1 MTFKPA
7 ESFTQNAA
15 FAVERKRQLGEA
27 TSNFQY
33 ENGSPRQLADGVRKA
48 GTRLADYVKQAI
60 DDGRSFGAVAGSKE
74 DKTGYKYGGEFLST
88 INNGPFGYLA
98 EDTGSKKDTKNAMD
112 GEFGA

>member
-7 ESFTQNAA
+7 DSFSQNAR
-15 FAVERKRQLGEA
+15 FAVERKRELGEA

-48 GTRLADYVKQAI
+48 GSRLADYVKDAI
-60 DDGRSFGAVAGSKE
+60 ESGRSFGAVAGSKD
-74 DKTGYKYGGEFLST
+74 DKTGYKYGGEFLGA

-98 EDTGSKKDTKNAMD
+98 EDTSKKNAKNATD
-112 GEFGA
+112 GEFDA